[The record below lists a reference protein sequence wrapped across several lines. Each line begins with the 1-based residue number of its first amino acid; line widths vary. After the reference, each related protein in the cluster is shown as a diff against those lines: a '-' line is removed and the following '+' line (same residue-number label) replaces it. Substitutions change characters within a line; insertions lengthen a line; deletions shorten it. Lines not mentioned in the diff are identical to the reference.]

1 MQDTIEVLTSKLK
14 LSHLRKVCAELS
26 ERYRQGLSPY
36 IVTEDH
42 RLAYLVTRFPAT
54 FGTIQKV
61 LAEIKDFCIESILD
75 LGAGPGT
82 GYGAAKTQFSIHTA
96 TCVESDPSFVRL
108 GKEIYAKEPIQWLQ
122 KDLKQPLQFAE
133 HDLVLFSYSIGE
145 IDESHWNTILEAA
158 WKSTRKALVIIEPGT
173 PAGFERIRKLRDK
186 LVALGGQIVAP
197 CPRADRCPMSGGDWC
212 HFAARVQRTSQ
223 HRQAKEGELGFEDE
237 KFSYII
243 VGKEAAALPEA
254 RILRHPVK
262 QKGRIGFSL
271 CTRTGL
277 KTQTITKKDR
287 ELYKQSKR
295 LSWGDRFMIP

>member
-1 MQDTIEVLTSKLK
+1 MQNTTEVLTSKLK
-14 LSHLRKVCAELS
+14 LSHLRKLCGELS

-36 IVTEDH
+36 LLTEDH
-42 RLAYLVTRFPAT
+42 RLAYLITRFPAT
-54 FGTIQKV
+54 FGAIQKV
-61 LAEIKDFCIESILD
+61 LTEIKDFRIESMLD

-82 GYGAAKTQFSIHTA
+82 GYGAAKTLFSIQSA

-122 KDLKQPLQFAE
+122 KDLKQPHQFSE

-145 IDESHWNTILEAA
+145 IQEVHWDTILGSA

-197 CPRADRCPMSGGDWC
+197 CPHADKCLMSGGDWC

-287 ELYKQSKR
+287 EFYKQVKR